1 MFHGAD
7 AITEKFVFRFY
18 ERGEK
23 MRVVKVLN
31 NSLVLALDEQ
41 GGETILMGK
50 GIGFHKASGYELKP
64 EEVEKVFV
72 LRDRSVTRN
81 IIQLAAET
89 DSVYFEIAKNVI
101 DYAVETFHMK
111 LLEHVYLSLTD
122 HLAFAVRR
130 VEKGIIVPNF
140 YTQDMPRFNP
150 NEYRTGQ
157 YALRVIK
164 EQVGVELPEDEA
176 GNIAFHFINAQ
187 EDHPYNE
194 KNRKIKQ
201 LTEDVLDIVKYYY
214 QLVYDEDSIAYSRY
228 LTHIRLFAQRLVAG
242 QQLPE
247 DASRLLYDQIAQ
259 VCTSEFQCV
268 ARVDRFVRDRFGVGV
283 TSQEEMYL
291 ALHIHRVLEGG
302 KIEKS
307 R

>member
-1 MFHGAD
+1 
-7 AITEKFVFRFY
+7 
-18 ERGEK
+18 

-31 NSLVLALDEQ
+31 NSLVLALDEE
-41 GGETILMGK
+41 GREIILMGK
-50 GIGFHKASGYELKP
+50 GIGFHKASGYEFGP

-72 LRDRSVTRN
+72 LRDRSITRS
-81 IIQLAAET
+81 IIRLAAET

-101 DYAVETFHMK
+101 DYAIDTYHMK
-111 LLEHVYLSLTD
+111 LLDHIYLSLTD

-130 VEKGIIVPNF
+130 TKKEIIVPNF
-140 YTQDMPRFNP
+140 YTQDMQHFNP
-150 NEYRTGQ
+150 NEYRVGQ
-157 YALRVIK
+157 YALQIIK
-164 EQVGVELPEDEA
+164 EQTGVLLPEDEA

-214 QLVYDEDSIAYSRY
+214 QLVYDEDSVAYSRY
-228 LTHIRLFAQRLVAG
+228 LTHIRLFAQRLVSG
-242 QQLPE
+242 KQLPVDE
-247 DASRLLYDQIAQ
+247 SRLLYDQIAQ
-259 VCTSEFQCV
+259 VCTSEFSCV
-268 ARVDRFVRDRFGVGV
+268 ERVNRFVRERFGVSV
-283 TSQEEMYL
+283 TNQEEMYL

-302 KIEKS
+302 RMKGVI